1 MHLPR
6 SLTWR
11 LVAGVVLAELVLAV
25 GLVWA
30 GTIFTR
36 RQLRQAFDAGLHG
49 RLMSVAAL
57 VRYPESGTGL
67 IFDPTLLPPVR
78 SRRHPVFYAVLGPG
92 GQVVTAN
99 FPATLPRP
107 MPRTDGRPHYW
118 RFQYAGAAYRGLVLA
133 NLPVL
138 DTEEGLRTAPAR
150 LTVYYA
156 APMLDLGEEVG
167 AAAAAIALT
176 SLVLLVLSTLLAAWM
191 IRRELHPLHE
201 LAHRAQAISPQNWR
215 FVPSASAAARPELQ
229 PLIDALERM
238 LFRLHAAHEQQRTFL
253 ADAAHHLKTPVAI
266 LKSTLQSLLQR
277 PRPAEEYRV
286 AVQAS
291 LGDVERLEGLLQ
303 RMLRLARLEHWAED
317 DRVRQL
323 PAVALGATCAAA
335 LDRVRP
341 LAQAR
346 GLELCCHGLE
356 PEGWVQADAD
366 DLELAWGNLL
376 ENAVQHSPAGGRVTL
391 NLGRDP
397 AGALTVVVQDQ
408 GPGVPPDEAPFI
420 FERFRRGLASPA
432 GGYGLGLAIARSIIQ
447 AYGGEIILVQ
457 ATGACFQVTLPA
469 ASAAA
474 RAGVAVSVI
483 RA

>member
-1 MHLPR
+1 MRLPR

-57 VRYPESGTGL
+57 VRYPETGVGL
-67 IFDPTLLPPVR
+67 VFDPTLLPPAR
-78 SRRHPVFYAVLGPG
+78 NRRHPVFFAVLGPG
-92 GQVVTAN
+92 GKAVTAN
-99 FPATLPRP
+99 FPVGVPQPAPRA
-107 MPRTDGRPHYW
+107 DGRPRYW
-118 RFQYAGAAYRGLVLA
+118 RFRFAGAPYRGLVLA
-133 NLPVL
+133 DLPVL
-138 DTEEGLRTAPAR
+138 DTEEGLRTAHAH

-176 SLVLLVLSTLLAAWM
+176 SLVLLVLSTLLAVWM
-191 IRRELHPLHE
+191 IRRELHPLRE
-201 LAHRAQAISPQNWR
+201 LAQHAQGISTRNWR
-215 FVPSASAAARPELQ
+215 FVPGPGAASRPELQ
-229 PLIDALERM
+229 PLIEALERM
-238 LFRLHAAHEQQRTFL
+238 LHRLHAAHEQQRTFL

-277 PRPAEEYRV
+277 PRSAEEYRA

-317 DRVRQL
+317 ERVRQL

-346 GLELCCHGLE
+346 DLELRCTGLERE
-356 PEGWVQADAD
+356 AWVQAEAD
-366 DLELAWGNLL
+366 DLELVWVNLL
-376 ENAVQHSPAGGRVTL
+376 ENAVQHSPEGSRVALDL
-391 NLGRDP
+391 NRNP
-397 AGALTVVVQDQ
+397 SGALTVAVQDQ
-408 GPGVPPDEAPFI
+408 GPGISADEAPFV
-420 FERFRRGLASPA
+420 FERFRRGLGGPA
-432 GGYGLGLAIARSIIQ
+432 GGYGLGLAIARSIVQ
-447 AYGGEIILVQ
+447 AYGGEIVLVP
-457 ATGACFQVTLPA
+457 AAGARFLVTLPA
-469 ASAAA
+469 ATDMAPVAA
-474 RAGVAVSVI
+474 SVI
-483 RA
+483 PS